1 MRRALWH
8 LLCAAAAARAF
19 PRRAEILQNFGV
31 VSRPAAGKKTRPETR
46 PATLRRLRGEGVQR
60 TRLFAYGAKDIE
72 DAATALG
79 PGAKVAVSV
88 PDAEVEAVGRDYADA
103 KRICATIAPAVRAG
117 VVDLIFVGVEP
128 PSGIGADVGRLASL
142 ANASRTIAAACA
154 AANATVPVTVAY
166 NLNCLRSSYAPPA
179 PKSLDEARP
188 SFGSRG
194 VGTRRS
200 PSCSCRRTRV
210 GAHVILSS
218 RRYPPSASLFAAPG
232 PLREILVHLRAT
244 GAPFA
249 IQLDPHLAWFFA
261 RAGYVSDENRGGA
274 AAASSPWRRR
284 GAAAV
289 ASWIVRGGGAVP
301 PRPRT
306 G

>member
-200 PSCSCRRTRV
+200 PSCSCRRDVGRSARHPLVSQVPAVRV
-210 GAHVILSS
+210 AL
-218 RRYPPSASLFAAPG
+218 RR
-232 PLREILVHLRAT
+232 
-244 GAPFA
+244 
-249 IQLDPHLAWFFA
+249 A
-261 RAGYVSDENRGGA
+261 RAAARDPRASARDRCALCDPARPAPRLVFRPRGICLRRE
-274 AAASSPWRRR
+274 SRRRR
-284 GAAAV
+284 GREQSV
-289 ASWIVRGGGAVP
+289 EETRRRRG
-301 PRPRT
+301 R
-306 G
+306 